1 MVRLLQALLLLLA
14 LALPAAAKP
23 KPFIDITMETQE
35 VFLGDSVVIEVRWS
49 GLADPIDFS
58 PLQLAATV
66 MRETAGT
73 RIAVIQG
80 EVVEISSARIELV
93 PQAVGLLEL
102 GPLRAGDVVSNS
114 VALQIT
120 EAKRLDWTPGP
131 EDIRL
136 EQTVS
141 RQNPWLQQQV
151 VLDIVLRTRHPIH
164 DEEVALP
171 DLEGLRSIV
180 VHKERRT
187 LEGADGGWSQIAW
200 RYLVFPQHSG
210 RIPIAGAR
218 ISGAIEK
225 SRAERARFDLAAP
238 ATDLTV
244 RPAAFPATQWWIA
257 ARRLTLSDAWSR
269 DPRELK
275 AGDEVERVITVS
287 ALDVL
292 PEQIP
297 DVAMDETRGL
307 SITPLG
313 VERGMKLVGDHVEA
327 QASHRFRIRA
337 MSPVPVFLDTVR
349 LRWWSTA
356 DESAEEAIIPARRI
370 DIGIPDRQSLVDHA
384 LVDAPWWWR
393 LADRIGPRG
402 HVVWVFPAVVAS
414 LLVVAGFLVWRRR
427 AGLVGRL
434 ALWRQFRGMR
444 ALAQQGD
451 MAGLYALLRGMAAE
465 PADRRSLVPMLVEL
479 ETALFGRAPATLD
492 LDALVLRAGQALRR
506 RQQRAASRLPSL

>member
-1 MVRLLQALLLLLA
+1 MVRLLQVLFLLIA

-23 KPFIDITMETQE
+23 QPFIDITLETQE
-35 VFLGDSVVIEVRWS
+35 AFLGDSVVIEVRWS

-58 PLQLAATV
+58 PLQRAATV

-80 EVVEISSARIELV
+80 AVVEISSTRIELV
-93 PQAVGLLEL
+93 PKAVGLLEL

-114 VALQIT
+114 VALRIT
-120 EAKRLDWTPGP
+120 EAKRLDWSPGP
-131 EDIRL
+131 EDVRL

-141 RQNPWLQQQV
+141 QRDPWLQQQV

-164 DEEVALP
+164 DEEVVLP
-171 DLEGLRSIV
+171 GLDGLRSIV

-187 LEGADGGWSQIAW
+187 LEEADGGWSQIAW

-238 ATDLTV
+238 PTDLTV

-257 ARRLTLSDAWSR
+257 ARRLALSDAWSR

-275 AGDEVERVITVS
+275 AGDEAERTITVS
-287 ALDVL
+287 TLDAL

-327 QASHRFRIRA
+327 QASYRFRIRA
-337 MSPVPVFLDTVR
+337 LSPVPVFLDTVR

-370 DIGIPDRQSLVDHA
+370 DIGIPDRQSLVWHA
-384 LVDAPWWWR
+384 LADAPWWWR
-393 LADRIGPRG
+393 IADRLGPTG
-402 HVVWVFPAVVAS
+402 DVVWVIAAAVAS
-414 LLVVAGFLVWRRR
+414 LLVVAGFLAWRRR
-427 AGLVGRL
+427 AGFVGRL
-434 ALWRQFRGMR
+434 VLWRQLRGMR
-444 ALAQQGD
+444 ALARQGD
-451 MAGLYALLRGMAAE
+451 MAGLYALLRGIAAE
-465 PADRRSLVPMLVEL
+465 PADRRSLVPLLVAL
-479 ETALFGRAPATLD
+479 ETALFGQASETLD
-492 LDALVLRAGQALRR
+492 LDALVLRAGHALRG
-506 RQQRAASRLPSL
+506 RQQRAVSSLPSL